1 MENSGSLSAAD
12 VIALTRNND
21 GWFGSNGGTMGIFA
35 LIIIFILLFG
45 GNGFWGNNG
54 ASQLALSDINMA
66 QYFQTQDNA
75 LRGIAQGQATVTEQV
90 MSSNY
95 DNALLLKDL
104 SNQMSNSIAGI
115 SNQIANQT
123 NTIQNMFNQNTIR
136 DLSDKLATTRD
147 ELTTSRQSQYLAN
160 QMTDQT
166 NQILNSLGR
175 YRTFPPCYDNCGCNS
190 SLY

>member
-1 MENSGSLSAAD
+1 MENSGLSASD
-12 VIALTRNND
+12 VLALTKGND
-21 GWFGSNGGTMGIFA
+21 GWFGNGGTMGIFA

-54 ASQLALSDINMA
+54 TASQIALSDINMA

-90 MSSNY
+90 MNSNY
-95 DNALLLKDL
+95 ENALLLKDL
-104 SNQMSNSIAGI
+104 SNQMSNSVAGI

-136 DLSDKLATTRD
+136 ELSDKLAVTRD

-175 YRTFPPCYDNCGCNS
+175 YRTFPPCYDNCGCGN

>member
-1 MENSGSLSAAD
+1 MENSGSGLSASD
-12 VIALTRNND
+12 VLALTRNND
-21 GWFGSNGGTMGIFA
+21 GWFGNNGGTMGIFA

-54 ASQLALSDINMA
+54 TASQLALSDINMA

-90 MSSNY
+90 MNSNY
-95 DNALLLKDL
+95 ENALLLKDI
-104 SNQMSNSIAGI
+104 SNQMSNSVAGI

-136 DLSDKLATTRD
+136 ELSDKLATTRD
-147 ELTTSRQSQYLAN
+147 ELSNTRQTAVITEN
-160 QMTDQT
+160 
-166 NQILNSLGR
+166 ILGALGT
-175 YRTFPPCYDNCGCNS
+175 YRTNPPCYTNCSCGN